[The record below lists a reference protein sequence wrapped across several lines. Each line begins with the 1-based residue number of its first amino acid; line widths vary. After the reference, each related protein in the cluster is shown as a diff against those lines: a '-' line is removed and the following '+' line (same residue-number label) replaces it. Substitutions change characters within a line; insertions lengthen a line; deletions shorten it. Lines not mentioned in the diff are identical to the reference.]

1 MDIIQRREALKNL
14 IIERQEI
21 SVNELNDMFDV
32 SSVTLRNDL
41 IHLERMGICKRLF
54 GKVTASINHTFL
66 NLNYGNISNMDE
78 KERIG
83 KYAASLIQPGDS
95 VLFYAG
101 STTQQIARFIDPN
114 LEFVAA
120 TNSLYIALELNKL
133 KNVQLVLLGGAM
145 NSKLCATYGMQT
157 IQQIRNLHVDKLFF
171 SSDGLDTKSG
181 ITNIMPFESE
191 INQAILECAKEVYAV
206 ADHTK
211 IGKVSFVQ
219 MGRADQI
226 DVLITDSSAD
236 PETLKEFREIGVD
249 VKIV

>member
-21 SVNELNDMFDV
+21 SVNELNELFDV

-120 TNSLYIALELNKL
+120 TNSLYIAL
-133 KNVQLVLLGGAM
+133 
-145 NSKLCATYGMQT
+145 
-157 IQQIRNLHVDKLFF
+157 
-171 SSDGLDTKSG
+171 
-181 ITNIMPFESE
+181 P
-191 INQAILECAKEVYAV
+191 
-206 ADHTK
+206 
-211 IGKVSFVQ
+211 
-219 MGRADQI
+219 
-226 DVLITDSSAD
+226 
-236 PETLKEFREIGVD
+236 
-249 VKIV
+249 